1 MKTTIGMTM
10 QMTMTTLPRHRSQ
23 TASWC
28 SLERSAD
35 WLRASTVSTFIRW
48 PITSKTVV
56 IRCRSMIAFTMLN
69 DVDVYAVQ
77 ISLDVPTID
86 VLGRYLSLGEK
97 RCESESE
104 REGWREEV
112 DEKGCRQNSF
122 DEQVQN
128 ITHNCFG
135 NSHIILGIS
144 LKSSF
149 HRMGLWETPARTQG
163 VTTIQTRRTTVVW
176 TLLSATKVTLATL
189 LLTTRGSP
197 QSRLQGG
204 LFCYRHWQRGEMI
217 FYGVC
222 IKLWWNESCHYL

>member
-1 MKTTIGMTM
+1 
-10 QMTMTTLPRHRSQ
+10 
-23 TASWC
+23 
-28 SLERSAD
+28 
-35 WLRASTVSTFIRW
+35 
-48 PITSKTVV
+48 
-56 IRCRSMIAFTMLN
+56 MLN

-86 VLGRYLSLGEK
+86 VLGKYLSLGEK

-135 NSHIILGIS
+135 HFHIIHIILGIS
-144 LKSSF
+144 LKPLF

-163 VTTIQTRRTTVVW
+163 VTTIQTKRTTVV
-176 TLLSATKVTLATL
+176 
-189 LLTTRGSP
+189 
-197 QSRLQGG
+197 
-204 LFCYRHWQRGEMI
+204 
-217 FYGVC
+217 
-222 IKLWWNESCHYL
+222 